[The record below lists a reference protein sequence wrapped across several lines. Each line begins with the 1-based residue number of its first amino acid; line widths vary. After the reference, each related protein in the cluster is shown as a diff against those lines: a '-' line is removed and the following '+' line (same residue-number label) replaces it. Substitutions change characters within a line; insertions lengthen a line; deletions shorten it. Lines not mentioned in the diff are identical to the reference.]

1 MNKDTTTSEAV
12 GDGAPGDSGAVVGV
26 GGVDSIDSLDTVK
39 RRQLA
44 DQDAFLANYATSG
57 TILSAAKAANVSRQT
72 VYNWRDSGAL
82 GFKARFEAAKDS
94 FRESLEDIMFQR
106 LRDPK
111 THPVLLIFALKG
123 HWREKYGDTAIPS
136 DDSAKDVLTKLMG
149 WKQGRRNGGGGSKDG
164 GGNGGGERG
173 VEERAG

>member
-1 MNKDTTTSEAV
+1 MNKDTVASGTA
-12 GDGAPGDSGAVVGV
+12 GDAGGDV
-26 GGVDSIDSLDTVK
+26 GGDVGEVVSGKDSIDNLGMVQ

-44 DQDAFLANYATSG
+44 DQDAFLANYAISG

-123 HWREKYGDTAIPS
+123 HWREKYGDAVIPS

-149 WKQGRRNGGGGSKDG
+149 WKQGRRIGGGGSKDG
-164 GGNGGGERG
+164 GAERG

>member
-1 MNKDTTTSEAV
+1 MNKDTATSGTV
-12 GDGAPGDSGAVVGV
+12 GDAGGVIGDDV
-26 GGVDSIDSLDTVK
+26 GGVVSGVVSEVDSIDNLGMVQ

-123 HWREKYGDTAIPS
+123 HWREKYGDSVLPS

-149 WKQGRRNGGGGSKDG
+149 WKQGRRNGGGNEG
-164 GGNGGGERG
+164 GGRG
-173 VEERAG
+173 VKERAG

>member
-1 MNKDTTTSEAV
+1 MNKDTVASGPV
-12 GDGAPGDSGAVVGV
+12 GDA
-26 GGVDSIDSLDTVK
+26 GGVIGDDAGGAGLIDSLDTVK

-123 HWREKYGDTAIPS
+123 HWREKYGDSVLPS
-136 DDSAKDVLTKLMG
+136 DDSAKDVLVKLMG
-149 WKQGRRNGGGGSKDG
+149 WKQGGRNG

>member
-1 MNKDTTTSEAV
+1 V
-12 GDGAPGDSGAVVGV
+12 GRHQQS
-26 GGVDSIDSLDTVK
+26 
-39 RRQLA
+39 
-44 DQDAFLANYATSG
+44 FLGNYATAG

-82 GFKARFEAAKDS
+82 AFRERFQAARES

-123 HWREKYGDTAIPS
+123 HWRDKYGDTAVPS
-136 DDSAKDVLTKLMG
+136 EDSAKDVLRTLMD
-149 WKQGRRNGGGGSKDG
+149 WKPRAMEEAETILRRGQEGR
-164 GGNGGGERG
+164 
-173 VEERAG
+173 

>member
-1 MNKDTTTSEAV
+1 MNKDTAASGPV
-12 GDGAPGDSGAVVGV
+12 GDAGEVASGGVGVVG
-26 GGVDSIDSLDTVK
+26 SIDSLDTVK

-82 GFKARFEAAKDS
+82 GFKTRFEAAKDS

-123 HWREKYGDTAIPS
+123 HWREKYGDAVIPN

-164 GGNGGGERG
+164 GAERG

>member
-1 MNKDTTTSEAV
+1 MNKDTATSEVA
-12 GDGAPGDSGAVVGV
+12 GDGGQGDVGEAVSGAVGVVG
-26 GGVDSIDSLDTVK
+26 SIDNLGTVQ

-44 DQDAFLANYATSG
+44 DQDAFLANYATAG

-82 GFKARFEAAKDS
+82 GFKARFDAAKDS

-123 HWREKYGDTAIPS
+123 HWREKYGDAVIPS
-136 DDSAKDVLTKLMG
+136 DDSAKDVLTKLMD
-149 WKQGRRNGGGGSKDG
+149 WKPRAMGAKVAT
-164 GGNGGGERG
+164 GGGERG

>member
-1 MNKDTTTSEAV
+1 MNKDTVASGTA
-12 GDGAPGDSGAVVGV
+12 GDAGGDV
-26 GGVDSIDSLDTVK
+26 GGDVGEVVSGKDSIDNLGMVQ

-44 DQDAFLANYATSG
+44 DQDAFLANYAISG

-123 HWREKYGDTAIPS
+123 HWREKYGDAVIPS

-149 WKQGRRNGGGGSKDG
+149 WKQGRRNGGG
-164 GGNGGGERG
+164 NGGG

>member
-1 MNKDTTTSEAV
+1 MNKDTVASGTA
-12 GDGAPGDSGAVVGV
+12 GDAGGDV
-26 GGVDSIDSLDTVK
+26 GGDVGEVVSGKDSIDNLGMVQ

-44 DQDAFLANYATSG
+44 DQDAFLANYAISG

-123 HWREKYGDTAIPS
+123 HWREKYGDAVIPS
-136 DDSAKDVLTKLMG
+136 DDSAKDGLTKLMG

-164 GGNGGGERG
+164 GAERG